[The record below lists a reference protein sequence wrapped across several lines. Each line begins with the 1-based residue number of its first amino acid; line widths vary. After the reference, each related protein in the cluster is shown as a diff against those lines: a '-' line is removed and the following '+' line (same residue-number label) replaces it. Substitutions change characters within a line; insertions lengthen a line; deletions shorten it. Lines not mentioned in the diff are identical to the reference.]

1 MTKRGLTLVSA
12 VHITVSVFIN
22 DDAGLW
28 VGCMAAP
35 AKPSS
40 ARLWPELSDR
50 DADAHLKR
58 QVMGRIGRVLQS
70 IGMVEAVRRVGE

>member
-1 MTKRGLTLVSA
+1 MIKRGLTLVSA

-28 VGCMAAP
+28 AGCTTAP
-35 AKPSS
+35 AKPGNAS
-40 ARLWPELSDR
+40 LWPERRDR
-50 DADAHLKR
+50 DADAPLKR